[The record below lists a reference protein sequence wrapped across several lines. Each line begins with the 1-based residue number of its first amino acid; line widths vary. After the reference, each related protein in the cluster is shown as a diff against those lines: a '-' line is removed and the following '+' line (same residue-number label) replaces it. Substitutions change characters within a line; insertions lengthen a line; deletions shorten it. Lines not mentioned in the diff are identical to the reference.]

1 MTKPAKA
8 ILVDIYDA
16 WRAHDLDWLGTY
28 LPADSSHSL
37 NISMEML
44 PAGGIRLGKG
54 AVLRR
59 LGEIF
64 DGFDAQYLEPG
75 EIAIDGA
82 RAIVTVHT
90 RCRHRPSGKW
100 LDTRKQHIWHIE
112 DGWPV
117 DLSEVY
123 DLAQFEAFM
132 KEARS

>member
-1 MTKPAKA
+1 MTKPARA
-8 ILVDIYDA
+8 ILAEIYDA

-28 LPADSSHSL
+28 LPADFSHSL
-37 NISMEML
+37 NIPMGDVARRRHQ
-44 PAGGIRLGKG
+44 AGKR

-59 LGEIF
+59 LGEVF

-132 KEARS
+132 KDAGH

>member
-8 ILVDIYDA
+8 ILADIYDA

-28 LPADSSHSL
+28 LPADFSHSL
-37 NISMEML
+37 NIPMEML
-44 PAGGIRLGKG
+44 PAGGLRLGKG
-54 AVLRR
+54 A
-59 LGEIF
+59 GCA
-64 DGFDAQYLEPG
+64 GS
-75 EIAIDGA
+75 A
-82 RAIVTVHT
+82 RSSTALTRNISSPAKSRSMGRGTIVTVHT
-90 RCRHRPSGKW
+90 RCRHRLSGGW

-132 KEARS
+132 KDAGR